1 VNSKEAFGV
10 TIFQPAVATQK
21 KKETNFHTLRRRLTE
36 YTTYYEIS
44 EEGKKKKRIKKRSEC
59 FFPCVQKQHHLHSF
73 CNFAQQ
79 ETRDAC

>member
-59 FFPCVQKQHHLHSF
+59 FSVCPKTASSSQFLQF
-73 CNFAQQ
+73 CAARN
-79 ETRDAC
+79 